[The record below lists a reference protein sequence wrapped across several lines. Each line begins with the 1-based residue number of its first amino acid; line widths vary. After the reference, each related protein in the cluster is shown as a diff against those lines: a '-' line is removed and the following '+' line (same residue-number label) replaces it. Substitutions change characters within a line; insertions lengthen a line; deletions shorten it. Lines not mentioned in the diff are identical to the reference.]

1 MYYTYYF
8 QAMVFLQEEVD
19 KNPKAAFLSYSE
31 KFKNID
37 YLNDWHKKYV
47 DGSLSEFNERLHFEA
62 VDGVEVYDDETGDEL
77 DREFWRM
84 ELKDLGRGRRKNYV
98 YYEKYSPMLLLF
110 DWLQNVRPTNRYL
123 NNWGGTA
130 HIYSDQDWSS
140 FESFM
145 INSDGVLKE
154 SMLTTNS
161 AYDKEIKPGEN
172 VEFLFPESEQK

>member
-8 QAMVFLQEEVD
+8 QGMVFEEEEIEKD
-19 KNPKAAFLSYSE
+19 PKKAFLSYSE

-37 YLNDWHKKYV
+37 YLNDFHKKYV
-47 DGSLSEFNERLHFEA
+47 DESLSEFDERLHFEYIRETEA
-62 VDGVEVYDDETGDEL
+62 YDDETGE
-77 DREFWRM
+77 EIYKSIFRM
-84 ELKDLGRGRRKNYV
+84 VLNEGRYGKANYV
-98 YYEKYSPMLLLF
+98 SYEKYSPMLLLF
-110 DWLQNVRPTNRYL
+110 DWLQNVIPANRYL

-172 VEFLFPESEQK
+172 VEFLFPESE

>member
-1 MYYTYYF
+1 MNNENININRLTCRF
-8 QAMVFLQEEVD
+8 ENKDLKKILKKHFFH
-19 KNPKAAFLSYSE
+19 NE
-31 KFKNID
+31 KF
-37 YLNDWHKKYV
+37 
-47 DGSLSEFNERLHFEA
+47 
-62 VDGVEVYDDETGDEL
+62 
-77 DREFWRM
+77 
-84 ELKDLGRGRRKNYV
+84 
-98 YYEKYSPMLLLF
+98 SPMFLLF
-110 DWLQNVRPTNRYL
+110 DWLQNVIPANRYL

-172 VEFLFPESEQK
+172 IQFLFPE

>member
-1 MYYTYYF
+1 MNNENFNINRLTCRF
-8 QAMVFLQEEVD
+8 ENKDLEKD
-19 KNPKAAFLSYSE
+19 PKKAFLS
-31 KFKNID
+31 
-37 YLNDWHKKYV
+37 
-47 DGSLSEFNERLHFEA
+47 
-62 VDGVEVYDDETGDEL
+62 
-77 DREFWRM
+77 
-84 ELKDLGRGRRKNYV
+84 

-110 DWLQNVRPTNRYL
+110 DWLQNVIPANRYL

-172 VEFLFPESEQK
+172 IQFLFPE